1 MSFDDMGVF
10 LHYSITQIL
19 GVKWSQMM
27 DKHISNK
34 QIRNKFYNIKD
45 IRKMIPSRQL
55 QFVGKVMR
63 REDEFLPKQ
72 LMTAWVN
79 SKRPV
84 GRPITTNKTFICQE
98 PETTLSSKCF
108 LLWYHMY
115 PNCQTWYLYGYVWF
129 AEILDK
135 WPNGWK
141 KMDMVDRKQSQT
153 PALETQ
159 RARIN

>member
-1 MSFDDMGVF
+1 MGMLKNFWENEHVDLYSKHLLFLVRPINVLLWGCESWAINETSFDDMDVF
-10 LHYSITQIL
+10 LHYSIRQIL
-19 GVKWSQMM
+19 EVKWSQMM

-34 QIRNKFYNIKD
+34 QIPNKFCNIKD

-108 LLWYHMY
+108 LL
-115 PNCQTWYLYGYVWF
+115 
-129 AEILDK
+129 
-135 WPNGWK
+135 
-141 KMDMVDRKQSQT
+141 
-153 PALETQ
+153 
-159 RARIN
+159 

>member
-1 MSFDDMGVF
+1 MDMLKHFWRNEHVDLYPKYCFFLARPINVLLWGCESWAINETSFDGMDIF
-10 LHYSITQIL
+10 LHYSTRQIL

-72 LMTAWVN
+72 LMIGWVN
-79 SKRPV
+79 NKRPI
-84 GRPITTNKTFICQE
+84 GRPTTTIKTSICQE
-98 PETTLSSKCF
+98 PETTLSSKYYF
-108 LLWYHMY
+108 
-115 PNCQTWYLYGYVWF
+115 
-129 AEILDK
+129 ILI
-135 WPNGWK
+135 
-141 KMDMVDRKQSQT
+141 S
-153 PALETQ
+153 
-159 RARIN
+159 